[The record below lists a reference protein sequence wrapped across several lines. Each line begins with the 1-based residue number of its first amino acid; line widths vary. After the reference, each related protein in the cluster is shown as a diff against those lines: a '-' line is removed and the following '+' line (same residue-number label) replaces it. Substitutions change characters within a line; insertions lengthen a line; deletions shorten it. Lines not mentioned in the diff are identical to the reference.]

1 MSGKSVLFGTVLKEA
16 RKKAR
21 IQQKDFAEML
31 GVSRN
36 TVINWEADKYK
47 PDHELLPE
55 ICSLL
60 GVSLNDLFGINDGR
74 SVSRP
79 EFNLILDYRELSDVG
94 KKFAESMLATLLETE
109 RKAKDEE
116 FRKTYRLFGKA
127 ATKAAAGTGCDFVDS
142 PLEPIFIKRNTRNK
156 RADSIVEVSGDS
168 MLPVYH
174 NGDLVY
180 VQHTQGIDPGE
191 DVVCSSADGMVIK
204 RVTADRKLVSVNP
217 ALPYGDKSEDD
228 HVRVI
233 GRVIGIV
240 EPADCADAKDTAIL
254 EELFRSE
261 IRTFRQENRIYE

>member
-1 MSGKSVLFGTVLKEA
+1 M
-16 RKKAR
+16 
-21 IQQKDFAEML
+21 
-31 GVSRN
+31 
-36 TVINWEADKYK
+36 
-47 PDHELLPE
+47 
-55 ICSLL
+55 
-60 GVSLNDLFGINDGR
+60 NDGR

-116 FRKTYRLFGKA
+116 YRKTYRLFGKA

-180 VQHTQGIDPGE
+180 VQYTQGIDPGE
-191 DVVCSSADGMVIK
+191 DVVCSSADGMTHSRYKFILWQEKPFTTDTFVQAHIK
-204 RVTADRKLVSVNP
+204 AFAFFGGRPQEMVYDQDKILAVSENNGDIIYTEGFQNYVNEVKFDIFLCHGKPKTAG
-217 ALPYGDKSEDD
+217 Y
-228 HVRVI
+228 
-233 GRVIGIV
+233 
-240 EPADCADAKDTAIL
+240 
-254 EELFRSE
+254 
-261 IRTFRQENRIYE
+261 